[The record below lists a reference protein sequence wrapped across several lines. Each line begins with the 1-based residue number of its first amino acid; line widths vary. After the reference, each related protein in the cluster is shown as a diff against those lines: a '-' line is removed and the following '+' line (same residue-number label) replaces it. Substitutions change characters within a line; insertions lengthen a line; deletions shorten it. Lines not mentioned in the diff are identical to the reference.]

1 MRKYFSILALVLL
14 TTLININCST
24 AQSFQFIAMSDSR
37 GSYNGVNEPVLSA
50 FVNHIIENHKEAK
63 FVVFA
68 GDLVAG
74 NRFDP
79 NLTYS
84 QLQNW
89 KKVMSPIYN
98 NPNMIW
104 PKVWLTVGNHEV
116 QHRDDENNFRK
127 LFPNVFMNGPEDE
140 KGLTY
145 SFDYENSHFV
155 FVTSDRWHYGDLSD
169 TTDDKP
175 DRHYIKHLDWIEK
188 DLHEAR
194 LRGNKHIFVIS
205 HEPAFPIG
213 GHLRDG
219 LPNLGRNFSPP
230 LDSTRKWYL
239 DRRNKFWS
247 LLKEYKVTAYINGH
261 EHTYGRQ
268 SVDQVF
274 QITTGSSGA
283 PLYEFNPKYGD
294 NSEQKRY
301 GQEMTYNEAIPYYE
315 TLNYYHGPNENSQ
328 ASRDFVG
335 YRAFTYVLF
344 EVYDDKVEAIT
355 YGIFPEDG
363 SFTKI
368 GTEIKVIDRFT
379 IPKK

>member
-1 MRKYFSILALVLL
+1 MHRFYMILFCSLITFSSV
-14 TTLININCST
+14 T
-24 AQSFQFIAMSDSR
+24 AQLFQFIAMSDSR
-37 GSYNGVNEPVLSA
+37 GSNNGVNEAVLSTI
-50 FVNHIIENHKEAK
+50 VNHIVENQKDVK
-63 FVVFA
+63 FIVFA
-68 GDLVAG
+68 GDMVAG

-79 NLTYS
+79 NLTYM
-84 QLQNW
+84 QLQFW

-98 NPNMIW
+98 NPNMVW

-116 QHRDDENNFRK
+116 QHRDDEDNFRK
-127 LFPNVFMNGPEDE
+127 LFPDVFMNGPDDE

-155 FVTSDRWHYGDLSD
+155 FMTSDRWHYGDLAD

-175 DRHYIKHLDWIEK
+175 DRHYIKHLDWLEN
-188 DLHEAR
+188 DLSNAKS
-194 LRGNKHIFVIS
+194 RGIKHIFVIS

-213 GHLRDG
+213 GHLKDG

-247 LLKEYKVTAYINGH
+247 LLNEYKVTAYINGH

-268 SVDQVF
+268 SVDGVF

-294 NSEQKRY
+294 NPEQKRY
-301 GQEMTYNEAIPYYE
+301 GQEMTYIEAIPYYE

-335 YRAFTYVLF
+335 HKAFNYVLF
-344 EVYDDKVEAIT
+344 KVFDDRVEATT
-355 YGIFPEDG
+355 YGSFPKEG
-363 SFTKI
+363 SITVM
-368 GTEIKVIDRFT
+368 GTEIQIIDRFV
-379 IPKK
+379 IQKRSE